1 MVLLL
6 LRWGRID
13 DLVVLLFQII
23 QYFLDFPCRAFDF
36 LVKLTPLLDR
46 CNSSIRR
53 SKKGQRVN
61 LFLRY

>member
-1 MVLLL
+1 VVLLFL
-6 LRWGRID
+6 HRRWID

-23 QYFLDFPCRAFDF
+23 QYFLDFPRRAFDF

-53 SKKGQRVN
+53 SKKG
-61 LFLRY
+61 

>member
-1 MVLLL
+1 VVLLFL
-6 LRWGRID
+6 HRRWID

-53 SKKGQRVN
+53 SKKG
-61 LFLRY
+61 